1 MPSRRTTSLV
11 ILVGFVAVAIAYAA
25 LAPVLGYHIEWAGVT
40 MLSALG
46 IALGLMWYVLNAGE
60 SGR

>member
-1 MPSRRTTSLV
+1 MPSRRTTSLI
-11 ILVGFVAVAIAYAA
+11 ILVGFVGVSIAYGS

-40 MLSALG
+40 MLGALG
-46 IALGLMWYVLNAGE
+46 IALGIMWYVLNSGE